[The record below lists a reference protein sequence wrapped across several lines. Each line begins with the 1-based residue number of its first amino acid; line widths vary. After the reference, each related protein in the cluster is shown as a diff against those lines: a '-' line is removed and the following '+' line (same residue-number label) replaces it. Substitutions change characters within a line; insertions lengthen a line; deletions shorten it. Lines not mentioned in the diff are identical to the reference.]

1 MHLRVGVFLQTKVLR
16 RTLSRSQR
24 ETLAFYTFI
33 SPWIVGFLSLS
44 LAPVVFSFF
53 TSFTR
58 FDGFVSSI
66 KWLGMRNYGQAIR
79 DLDALYG
86 LQRSLLYAVIS
97 VPLELAAAFVL
108 ALLLNQKIRGRGI
121 LGGIYYLPT
130 VIPSVATAWMWRLLM
145 TKNSGL
151 LNAVISLVRPGTAIN
166 WLHDYAFQALICV
179 ALWSVGSSVIIFLA
193 GLQGVPGE
201 VEEAAMIDGASK
213 LQLFRFVTMPLV
225 TPTMFLQLIMH
236 IIGALQVLQLPILLS
251 EVGSG
256 EGLATMTP
264 RSTYMYSI
272 HAMRQII
279 VYSRYGYG
287 AALLWIF
294 FAVILLLTLLVFR
307 TQRYWVYYEVVQE
320 GGESR

>member
-1 MHLRVGVFLQTKVLR
+1 
-16 RTLSRSQR
+16 
-24 ETLAFYTFI
+24 
-33 SPWIVGFLSLS
+33 
-44 LAPVVFSFF
+44 
-53 TSFTR
+53 
-58 FDGFVSSI
+58 
-66 KWLGMRNYGQAIR
+66 
-79 DLDALYG
+79 
-86 LQRSLLYAVIS
+86 
-97 VPLELAAAFVL
+97 
-108 ALLLNQKIRGRGI
+108 
-121 LGGIYYLPT
+121 
-130 VIPSVATAWMWRLLM
+130 M

-166 WLHDYAFQALICV
+166 WLHDYAFQTLICV

-225 TPTMFLQLIMH
+225 TPTIFLQLIMH